1 MKGEPLAGGGGSV
14 NFLGICYLKNYNSW
28 KAPPVEE
35 SRLGYHKVELI
46 DSNEVNP
53 KPDKC

>member
-14 NFLGICYLKNYNSW
+14 NFLGICYLKNYSSW